1 MTQQA
6 DDSIAKMNTTILLV
20 DDDLAI
26 LDGVTDLLNIYGYQ
40 VIAVENGHRA
50 LEVMQS
56 RPPDLVISDIS
67 MPIMDGYALF
77 EAVRSNPEWVPI
89 PFIFLTARGQLSDI
103 RRGRSLGADGYLTK
117 PFDPEE
123 LLSAVEGQ
131 IKRTR
136 DITVATH
143 ADVEAMKQRLIA
155 VFSHELRTPLTYIYG
170 YVNLLRDQY
179 HELNHDAVDEMLN
192 GIQVGAERLYR
203 LVEDLMLMVR
213 IDSGVVEVE
222 IALGQVM
229 LPLGRIIEDIGHEFG
244 HRAKQRSVKLAYHVP
259 DDLKQLSVSLYIR
272 DAVKRLIDNAIKF
285 SKQEGG
291 NVDVNLS
298 LDDGMLK
305 IDIVDDGIGI
315 EPVQQDKIF
324 ESFQQANRDTLEQQG
339 LGLGLTLSRALVR
352 LHGGEIMLES
362 TSGIGS
368 TFTLI
373 IPTDRMDSLQ

>member
-1 MTQQA
+1 MIHYV
-6 DDSIAKMNTTILLV
+6 DDNINKINTTILLV

-40 VIAVENGHRA
+40 VIAVENGHQA

-56 RPPDLVISDIS
+56 TPPDLVISDIS
-67 MPIMDGYALF
+67 MPSMDGYALF
-77 EAVRSNPEWVPI
+77 EAVRSKPEWVPI
-89 PFIFLTARGQLSDI
+89 PFIFLTARGQISDI
-103 RRGRSLGADGYLTK
+103 RRGRKLGADGYLTK

-123 LLSAVEGQ
+123 LLSAIQGQ
-131 IKRTR
+131 IKRTQ
-136 DITVATH
+136 DIKVATH

-179 HELNHDAVDEMLN
+179 PELSHNAVDEMLN
-192 GIQVGAERLYR
+192 GIQAGAERLYR

-222 IALGQVM
+222 IALGQVI
-229 LPLGRIIEDIGHEFG
+229 LPLEKIFEDIGHEFG
-244 HRAKQRSVKLAYHVP
+244 YKARQRNVTLVYHVP
-259 DDLKQLSVSLYIR
+259 DDLKRLPVSLYIR
-272 DAVKRLIDNAIKF
+272 DVLKRLIDNAIKF

-291 NVDVNLS
+291 NVYVSLS
-298 LDDGMLK
+298 HADGKLN
-305 IDIVDDGIGI
+305 IAVADDGIGI
-315 EPVQQDKIF
+315 EPSQQDIIF
-324 ESFQQANRDTLEQQG
+324 ESFQQANRDMLEQQG

-352 LHGGEIMLES
+352 LHGGEIALES
-362 TSGIGS
+362 TSGVGS

-373 IPTDRMDSLQ
+373 LPTDRMNNR

>member
-1 MTQQA
+1 MTEHG
-6 DDSIAKMNTTILLV
+6 DDHIAKMNTTILLV
-20 DDDLAI
+20 DDDPAI

-56 RPPDLVISDIS
+56 TPPNLVISDIS
-67 MPIMDGYALF
+67 MPSMDGYALF

-89 PFIFLTARGQLSDI
+89 PFIFLTARGQLTDI
-103 RRGRSLGADGYLTK
+103 RRGRRIGADGYLTK

-123 LLSAVEGQ
+123 LLSAVQGQ
-131 IKRTR
+131 IKRTQ
-136 DITVATH
+136 DIRVATYT
-143 ADVEAMKQRLIA
+143 DVEAMKQRLIA

-179 HELNHDAVDEMLN
+179 PELGQDAIDEMLN
-192 GIQVGAERLYR
+192 GIQAGAERLYR

-222 IALGQVM
+222 IALGQVN
-229 LPLGRIIEDIGHEFG
+229 LPLGKIIEDISYEFG
-244 HRAKQRSVKLAYHVP
+244 HKAKQRNVTLAYHVP
-259 DDLKQLSVSLYIR
+259 EELKRMPVSLYIR
-272 DAVKRLIDNAIKF
+272 DALKRLIDNAIKF

-291 NVDVNLS
+291 SVDVTLS
-298 LDDGMLK
+298 HADGKLT
-305 IDIVDDGIGI
+305 IAVSDDGIGI
-315 EPVQQDKIF
+315 EPVQQDIIF

-339 LGLGLTLSRALVR
+339 LGLGLTLARALVR
-352 LHGGEIMLES
+352 LHSGEIALES
-362 TSGIGS
+362 QTGIGS

-373 IPTDRMDSLQ
+373 LPTDRMNSLQ